1 MNNIVIYSS
10 KTGFTEAYAKKI
22 GEELSCPVKSI
33 KEITPQQLSAY
44 DRVIYGGWIMAGK
57 ISGYDKIAAMSPKN
71 PVIFAVGMTKLS
83 DELTEKIKADNNLGS
98 MPFFYFPG
106 GYRPQKLNF
115 LYKGMLGMI
124 RRSIEKK
131 PEKTDDD
138 LYALEIYGGADKTDL
153 NAVKL
158 LTDSLE

>member
-1 MNNIVIYSS
+1 MNDIVIYSS

-33 KEITPQQLSAY
+33 KEITPQQLSSY

-71 PVIFAVGMTKLS
+71 PVIFAVGMTKPS
-83 DELTEKIKADNNLGS
+83 DELIEKIKADNNLGS
-98 MPFFYFPG
+98 LPFFYFPG

-124 RRSIEKK
+124 RKSIEKK

-153 NAVKL
+153 NAVKV